1 MQLDVGLG
9 ILTAVEA
16 VGVKGNRTNLLQ
28 GHATHASGLLIGSED
43 NILGWR
49 TVGTRSEGQAV
60 LGSRNDLNIVHLPEV
75 VVSVK
80 AKANLYVSLVAHVLT
95 NAHGNCRVARSRRV
109 YCNARVKRYVSGP
122 SHSTV
127 SREIKVGSGNGLNI
141 TWTGKATVVLGK
153 QKIDRRMTQ
162 EVDYS
167 SLQVGHVRSTSDRTS
182 SAKVACNACVV

>member
-9 ILTAVEA
+9 ILAAVEA

-28 GHATHASGLLIGSED
+28 GHATHASGLLIGSVD
-43 NILGWR
+43 NVLGWR

-80 AKANLYVSLVAHVLT
+80 AKANLDAVLVAHVLA
-95 NAHGNCRVARSRRV
+95 NAHGNSRVARSSRV
-109 YCNARVKRYVSGP
+109 YCNARVERYVTGP
-122 SHSTV
+122 GNSTV
-127 SREIKVGSGNGLNI
+127 GREIKVGSRNRLD
-141 TWTGKATVVLGK
+141 TPCAGKATVVLGK
-153 QKIDRRMTQ
+153 QKIDRRMTH

-167 SLQVGHVRSTSDRTS
+167 RLQIGHVRSTSDRTS
-182 SAKVACNACVV
+182 TAKVTGDACVV

>member
-16 VGVKGNRTNLLQ
+16 VGVKGNRANLLQ
-28 GHATHASGLLIGSED
+28 GHATHASGLLSGSVD
-43 NILGWR
+43 NILSWR

-60 LGSRNDLNIVHLPEV
+60 LGSRNDFNIVHLPEV

-109 YCNARVKRYVSGP
+109 YCNACVERHTTRPGY
-122 SHSTV
+122 STV
-127 SREIKVGSGNGLNI
+127 CREIELGSLNRLD
-141 TWTGKATVVLGK
+141 TPWAGKATVVLGK

-167 SLQVGHVRSTSDRTS
+167 SLQIGHVRSTSDRTS
-182 SAKVACNACVV
+182 TAKVTGDACVV